1 MKSQTPIV
9 VAVMLT
15 CRLLAAA
22 QEVDVGVEG
31 KSMRQV
37 YEGFGATTLSL
48 VHTGQLGDTL
58 GPHFGPQVLD
68 ALYGQVKLN
77 MGNLAIGLLE
87 SPGGWDHRSND
98 NDDPTVINWKGF
110 DTFQADSMWNYVV
123 KPSAALG
130 LDNYSLE
137 GKINWNWAS
146 PWLRELY
153 RTDRER
159 CLDECAE
166 QVEASVTY
174 WRKIAGSVPRY
185 VHLFNEPTSGNCE
198 IAGADAEMV
207 RDIVKR
213 AGDRLRAA
221 GFQELKFVVPNEE
234 TVERSTGGRGGDSGR
249 RRCASTLPPWDTMST
264 PMVRRMPRCRGSSG
278 LPAAAS
284 PTRPPWN
291 SAAAFAICAGNTACP
306 SG

>member
-22 QEVDVGVEG
+22 QEVDVDVEG
-31 KSMRQV
+31 QSMRQV
-37 YEGFGATTLSL
+37 YEGFRATTLSL
-48 VHTGQLGDTL
+48 VHTGALGDSL
-58 GPHFGPQVLD
+58 GPTLRPQVLD
-68 ALYGQVKLN
+68 ALYGQVKLT
-77 MGNLAIGLLE
+77 MGNVAIGLLE
-87 SPGGWDHRSND
+87 SPGGWDRRCND
-98 NDDPTVINWKGF
+98 NEDPTVIDGMGF
-110 DTFQADSMWNYVV
+110 DTFQADSAWRDVV

-137 GKINWNWAS
+137 GKLNWNWAS

-153 RTDRER
+153 GTDRRR

-174 WRKIAGSVPRY
+174 WQKITGNVPRY

-207 RDIVKR
+207 RDIVR
-213 AGDRLRAA
+213 LPRGIDCEPRVSRMLSSWYPTRRQSSGRLR
-221 GFQELKFVVPNEE
+221 
-234 TVERSTGGRGGDSGR
+234 SR
-249 RRCASTLPPWDTMST
+249 R
-264 PMVRRMPRCRGSSG
+264 
-278 LPAAAS
+278 
-284 PTRPPWN
+284 
-291 SAAAFAICAGNTACP
+291 
-306 SG
+306 